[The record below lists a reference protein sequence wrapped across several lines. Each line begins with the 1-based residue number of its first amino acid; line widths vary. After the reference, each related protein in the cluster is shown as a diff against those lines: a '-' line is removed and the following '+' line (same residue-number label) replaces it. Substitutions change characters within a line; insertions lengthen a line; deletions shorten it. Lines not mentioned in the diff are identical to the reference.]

1 MRTGYREAKVVV
13 AGGGA
18 AGVVAAIAAARQ
30 GADTLLVERQG
41 FLGGMF
47 TGGNMTVLTTPSV
60 GGLGKEIVD
69 TLMAQDAAR
78 RLPDDPPNYPVFHYS
93 SERCTFTIAYEAEM
107 AKLLLFRLAREAGV
121 RLLLHSFITGAV
133 VGPDG
138 VSGITVVNKS
148 GSEVVRGDVVV
159 DATADGDVAA
169 GAGAPFRKGQTE
181 RAVLFAMTLLVR
193 LSHVDWAKLTA
204 YSRTD
209 PGWDRAIQQGIAAG
223 ELPYYKPR
231 SREMVNYWGHPRPE
245 LSRMVRD
252 DEALMWGGTVE
263 GVDGTNVD
271 DLTRAEAEVRE
282 QFVSELT
289 FLKRRIPGFQQA
301 RIENSGVTVGVR
313 DTRHIIG
320 EYTLTGADILNRRR
334 FPDGVAYNVKAG
346 IPANEIPYRCL
357 VPLKTDGLLLAGNC
371 LSVMPGSTFMGL
383 QLGSYNNIK
392 DIPSMWTNGEA
403 AGIAAAL
410 CIKTG
415 VQPRKLDVP
424 ALQSVLRDCGALVPA
439 ERVPELEAATLPS
452 GKTAKQFYEET
463 MADCRAFWQSR
474 GESVE

>member
-1 MRTGYREAKVVV
+1 VKTGYREAKVVV

-18 AGVVAAIAAARQ
+18 AGVVAAIASARQ
-30 GADTLLVERQG
+30 GVDTLLVERQG

-69 TLMAQDAAR
+69 SLMAQGAAR
-78 RLPDDPPNYPVFHYS
+78 RLPDDPPNYPIFHYS

-121 RLLLHSFITGAV
+121 RLLLHSFITGALV
-133 VGPDG
+133 EQGIVR
-138 VSGITVVNKS
+138 GITLVNKS

-181 RAVLFAMTLLVR
+181 QGVLFAMTLLVR
-193 LSHVDWAKLTA
+193 LSHVDWVKLSA

-209 PGWDRAIQQGIAAG
+209 PGWNRAIQQGIAAG

-245 LSRMVRD
+245 LSRMVRE
-252 DEALMWGGTVE
+252 DEALLWGGTVE

-282 QFVSELT
+282 QLVSELT
-289 FLKRRIPGFQQA
+289 FLRRHIPGFEQS
-301 RIENSGVTVGVR
+301 RIENSGVTIGVR

-320 EYTLTGADILNRRR
+320 EYTLTGQDVLNRRR
-334 FPDGVAYNVKAG
+334 FVDGVAYNVKAG

-357 VPLKTDGLLLAGNC
+357 VPINTNGLLLAGNC
-371 LSVMPGSTFMGL
+371 ISVMPGSTFMGL

-403 AGIAAAL
+403 AGTAAAL
-410 CIKTG
+410 CVQRL
-415 VQPRKLDVP
+415 VQPRHLDVQN
-424 ALQSVLRDCGALVPA
+424 LQAVLRDRGALVSP
-439 ERVPELEAATLPS
+439 ERITELEAVRLPS
-452 GKTAKQFYEET
+452 GRTAKEFFEAT
-463 MADCRAFWQSR
+463 MADCRAYWGGR
-474 GESVE
+474 GENVD